1 MKTSG
6 ILWQYYWDERTLDG
20 NDNIIDFPNNNS
32 NNSNNTKYKDN
43 NNNNNNLFKFKQQI
57 TVQTGNVWTKD
68 VEIMVPLEYLNDFCK
83 TLEMFIT
90 NSKLLFS

>member
-6 ILWQYYWDERTLDG
+6 ILWQYYRDEPTLDG
-20 NDNIIDFPNNNS
+20 NDNTIDFPNNNS
-32 NNSNNTKYKDN
+32 SNNNNNKDN

-57 TVQTGNVWTKD
+57 IVQTGNVWTKD
-68 VEIMVPLEYLNDFCK
+68 VEIMVPLEYLNYFCK